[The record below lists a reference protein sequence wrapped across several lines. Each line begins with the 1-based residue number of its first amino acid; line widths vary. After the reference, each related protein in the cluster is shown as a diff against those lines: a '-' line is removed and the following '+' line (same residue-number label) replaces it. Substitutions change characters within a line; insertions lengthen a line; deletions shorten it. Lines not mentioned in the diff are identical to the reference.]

1 MIISGAL
8 GQQIV
13 PRIHDLSQ
21 VDSIFILCAN
31 KRYHEEWAKNWSKIK
46 GVFTEIDPICGA
58 LKQIAQQCEQ
68 NAISMSIMSS
78 GDIGA
83 EKNGDR
89 LDPSFMYTQI
99 MKEILL
105 TIDFGQQHIDEF
117 IQHCREA
124 LTDNED
130 ELIYVDLLAR
140 QYRQKTPIWWYTCEC
155 FLYLML
161 NRALRLMNADLMIKM
176 GFFIGDLHHQIE
188 RLHQQQFSGDSSRER
203 FTVYRG
209 QGMDKQAFK
218 KMESNKSG
226 LISFNCFLSTSKDRS
241 VSHAFAESILADPH
255 LMGVLFVMNI
265 DPAQSSTPFA
275 CVADVGR
282 FGNQEDEVLF
292 SMHSVFRIGELTL
305 VDGNVRLVQMQLN
318 LASDK
323 DNDLRD
329 LIDTIRKETF
339 PDSEGWCRL
348 GLVLWKMGESAKA
361 ERVYDT
367 LLRQKIEESAKAGIY
382 NQLEVIKCGQG
393 EYLEAI
399 ACYEKSIEI
408 HEKQILRN
416 DPNLALSY
424 NNIAVVYDSMDDYP
438 KALSF
443 HEKALAIQQQSLTS
457 THPNLAGSYNSIGV
471 VYNTMGDYPKALSFH
486 EKALTIQQQSLPPTH
501 PDLAGCYHSIG
512 AVYHRMGDYPNALLF
527 YGKALGIKQQSLPAT
542 HPELAVTYN
551 NIGAVYHRMGDY
563 PNALL
568 FYEKALAIQ
577 QQSLPSMHTDL
588 AGSYGNIGN
597 VYRRMDD
604 YPKAL
609 SFHEDSCRQLEVN

>member
-1 MIISGAL
+1 MKADISLSSILYSYFLQIIFAQPQHFSKLNMNKPKSTGAAQTTPSSTHSKDASRRGGRINVHIVQNVLLIWLDASIDRNTNDCQNTIIHLRRTVNTIQTFTNDQECLQFLEDIVDEKACMIISGAL

-31 KRYHEEWAKNWSKIK
+31 KRYHEEWAKTWSKIK
-46 GVFTEIDPICGA
+46 SVFSEIDPICGA

-161 NRALRLMNADLMIKM
+161 NRALRLMNADLMSKM

-218 KMESNKSG
+218 KMESNKGG
-226 LISFNCFLSTSKDRS
+226 LISFNSFLSTSNDRS
-241 VSHAFAESILADPH
+241 YSLSFAENVLTNDQMVGI
-255 LMGVLFVMNI
+255 LFVMNI
-265 DPAQSSTPFA
+265 DPARSSTPFA
-275 CVADVGR
+275 SVNDVSY
-282 FGNQEDEVLF
+282 FGGDEDEVLF
-292 SMHSVFRIGELTL
+292 SMHSVFRIGEITPMG
-305 VDGNVRLVQMQLN
+305 GNTRPGAA
-318 LASDK
+318 AS
-323 DNDLRD
+323 
-329 LIDTIRKETF
+329 
-339 PDSEGWCRL
+339 
-348 GLVLWKMGESAKA
+348 
-361 ERVYDT
+361 
-367 LLRQKIEESAKAGIY
+367 
-382 NQLEVIKCGQG
+382 GQ
-393 EYLEAI
+393 
-399 ACYEKSIEI
+399 
-408 HEKQILRN
+408 
-416 DPNLALSY
+416 
-424 NNIAVVYDSMDDYP
+424 
-438 KALSF
+438 
-443 HEKALAIQQQSLTS
+443 
-457 THPNLAGSYNSIGV
+457 
-471 VYNTMGDYPKALSFH
+471 
-486 EKALTIQQQSLPPTH
+486 
-501 PDLAGCYHSIG
+501 
-512 AVYHRMGDYPNALLF
+512 
-527 YGKALGIKQQSLPAT
+527 
-542 HPELAVTYN
+542 
-551 NIGAVYHRMGDY
+551 
-563 PNALL
+563 
-568 FYEKALAIQ
+568 
-577 QQSLPSMHTDL
+577 
-588 AGSYGNIGN
+588 
-597 VYRRMDD
+597 
-604 YPKAL
+604 
-609 SFHEDSCRQLEVN
+609 